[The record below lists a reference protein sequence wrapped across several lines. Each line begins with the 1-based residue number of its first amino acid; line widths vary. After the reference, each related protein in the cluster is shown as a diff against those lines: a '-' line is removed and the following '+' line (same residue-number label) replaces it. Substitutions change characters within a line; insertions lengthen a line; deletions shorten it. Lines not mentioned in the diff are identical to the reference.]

1 MGDEIRRYGDTWTDD
16 YLPAVAFT
24 STGEKIDREKSN
36 FALNVF
42 ETINELSDYDD
53 PEHRNQSLGEYYSS
67 KVYSEVDKLDIDNK
81 QEIINILEGFE
92 FMITYDIGDI
102 INNTSLK
109 LWAETEEI
117 PGGHVIVPRGLKTI
131 INALKE
137 DLGEERY
144 ELNTVVEVIAWT
156 EDGVTLRSSSDF
168 YTADH
173 AIVTIPLGVLQSNP
187 DLFSPTLD
195 AKKKKAIKNM
205 RPGRASKIF
214 LQFDNPFWR
223 EGEGQMIFLWTK
235 EEQESAVM
243 PQDWF
248 KIISFV
254 DEVEGNPD
262 KLMIWVVGEAALVAD
277 KLEDSEIAEV
287 VFKLMQQFSGNPN
300 ITKISKVIRH
310 TWLTDPFSLG
320 TYSYPS
326 INSTAIDYQELSRP
340 LPSIEVPR
348 LLLAGEHTH
357 EKFWGYMH
365 GAMLSGIEQA
375 ERILE
380 FKGLLVKSK
389 GEENTVNDQE
399 EKEEYGKVG
408 KAKTVDNDE
417 VKEKEAKDEEKKD
430 EK

>member
-1 MGDEIRRYGDTWTDD
+1 MGDKIRTYGDTWEDD
-16 YLPAVAFT
+16 YLQGYGFT
-24 STGEKIDREKSN
+24 STGEKINREKLK
-36 FALNVF
+36 FAENIF
-42 ETINELSDYDD
+42 ETIYEISDYDE
-53 PEHRNQSLGEYYSS
+53 PEHRNQSLGEYYFS
-67 KVYSEVDKLDIDNK
+67 KVNSEVDKLDIDNQ
-81 QEIINILEGFE
+81 QEMINILEGFE

-109 LWAETEEI
+109 LVAEYEEI
-117 PGGHVIVPRGLKTI
+117 PGGDVIVPGGLKTI
-131 INALKE
+131 INALEE
-137 DLGEERY
+137 DLYEEPY
-144 ELNTVVEVIAWT
+144 ELNTIVEEIAWT
-156 EDGVTLRSSSDF
+156 EDGVTLKSSSDV

-173 AIVTIPLGVLQSNP
+173 VIVTVPLGVLQSNP
-187 DLFSPTLD
+187 ELFSPNLD
-195 AKKKKAIKNM
+195 DKKKKAIKNM

-262 KLMIWVVGEAALVAD
+262 KLMIWVVGEAALVAE
-277 KLEDSEIAEV
+277 KLEESEIAEV

-300 ITKISKVIRH
+300 ITQISKVIRH

-320 TYSYPS
+320 TYSSPS
-326 INSTAIDYQELSRP
+326 INSTANDYQELSRP
-340 LPSIEVPR
+340 LPSIDVPR

-357 EKFWGYMH
+357 EKYWGYMH

-380 FKGLLVKSK
+380 FKGLLVKSI
-389 GEENTVNDQE
+389 GEGNTVYDQNE
-399 EKEEYGKVG
+399 EEEYGDVG
-408 KAKTVDNDE
+408 KDEKVDNDE

>member
-1 MGDEIRRYGDTWTDD
+1 MIN
-16 YLPAVAFT
+16 
-24 STGEKIDREKSN
+24 REK
-36 FALNVF
+36 LNLAQDIF
-42 ETINELSDYDD
+42 ETINKLTDYDD
-53 PEHRNQSLGEYYSS
+53 PEHRNQSLGEYYLS

-81 QEIINILEGFE
+81 QEMINILEGFE
-92 FMITYDIGDI
+92 FEITNDIGDI

-109 LWAETEEI
+109 LVAEYEEF
-117 PGGHVIVPRGLKTI
+117 PGGDVIVPGGLKTI

-137 DLGEERY
+137 DLGEEPY
-144 ELNTVVEVIAWT
+144 QLSTVVEEIAWT
-156 EDGVTLRSSSDF
+156 KNGVTLRSSSNV

-173 AIVTIPLGVLQSNP
+173 VIVTVPLGVLQSNQE
-187 DLFSPTLD
+187 LFSPTLD
-195 AKKKKAIKNM
+195 AKKKKAINNM

-235 EEQESAVM
+235 EEQEAAIM

-248 KIISFV
+248 KFISFV

-277 KLEDSEIAEV
+277 KLEESEIARV

-300 ITKISKVIRH
+300 ITQISRVIRH

-320 TYSYPS
+320 TWSYPS
-326 INSTAIDYQELSRP
+326 IYSTAKDYRELSRP
-340 LPSIEVPR
+340 LPSEEVPR

-357 EKFWGYMH
+357 EKYWSYMH

-375 ERILE
+375 EKILD
-380 FKGLLVKSK
+380 FKGLLDETFS
-389 GEENTVNDQE
+389 EEDSDEDQE
-399 EKEEYGKVG
+399 EEEEEEEEDEEEEEY
-408 KAKTVDNDE
+408 D
-417 VKEKEAKDEEKKD
+417 DEE
-430 EK
+430 EEEEEEEE

>member
-1 MGDEIRRYGDTWTDD
+1 MGDKIRRYGDTWKDD
-16 YLPAVAFT
+16 YLPGVAFT
-24 STGEKIDREKSN
+24 STGEKINREKSN
-36 FALNVF
+36 FAQNIF
-42 ETINELSDYDD
+42 ATINELSDYDE
-53 PEHRNQSLGEYYSS
+53 PEHRNQSLGEYYFS
-67 KVYSEVDKLDIDNK
+67 KVNSEVDKLDIDNQ
-81 QEIINILEGFE
+81 QEMIHILEGFE

-109 LWAETEEI
+109 LWAEAEEI
-117 PGGHVIVPRGLKTI
+117 SGGDVIVPGGLKTI
-131 INALKE
+131 INALVA
-137 DLGEERY
+137 DLGEEPY
-144 ELNTVVEVIAWT
+144 ELNTVVEEIAWN
-156 EDGVTLRSSSDF
+156 EDGVTLKSSSDV

-173 AIVTIPLGVLQSNP
+173 VIVTVPLGVLQSKP
-187 DLFSPTLD
+187 ELFSPNLD
-195 AKKKKAIKNM
+195 DKKKKAIKNM

-262 KLMIWVVGEAALVAD
+262 KLMIWVVGEAALVAE
-277 KLEDSEIAEV
+277 KLEESEIAEV

-300 ITKISKVIRH
+300 ITQISKVIRH

-320 TYSYPS
+320 TYCYPS
-326 INSTAIDYQELSRP
+326 INSTANDYQELSRP
-340 LPSIEVPR
+340 LPSIDVPR

-357 EKFWGYMH
+357 EKYWGYMH

-380 FKGLLVKSK
+380 FKGLLVKSI
-389 GEENTVNDQE
+389 GEENTVNDQNE
-399 EKEEYGKVG
+399 EEEYGDVG
-408 KAKTVDNDE
+408 KDEKVDNDE
-417 VKEKEAKDEEKKD
+417 VKEKEAKDEEKKI

>member
-1 MGDEIRRYGDTWTDD
+1 LGDKIRTYGDTWEDD
-16 YLPAVAFT
+16 TLQGYGFT
-24 STGEKIDREKSN
+24 SNGKKINRDKLK
-36 FALNVF
+36 FAENIF

-53 PEHRNQSLGEYYSS
+53 PEHINQSLGEYYFS
-67 KVYSEVDKLDIDNK
+67 KVNSEVDKLDIDNK
-81 QEIINILEGFE
+81 QEMIDILEGFE
-92 FMITYDIGDI
+92 FMMTYDIGD
-102 INNTSLK
+102 NFDNTSLK
-109 LWAETEEI
+109 LVAEYDEI
-117 PGGHVIVPRGLKTI
+117 PGGDVIVPGGLKTI

-137 DLGEERY
+137 DLDEEPY
-144 ELNTVVEVIAWT
+144 ELNTIVEEIAWNK
-156 EDGVTLRSSSDF
+156 DGVTLRSSSNV

-173 AIVTIPLGVLQSNP
+173 VIVTAPLGVLQSKP
-187 DLFSPTLD
+187 ELFSPTLD

-235 EEQESAVM
+235 EEQEAAVM

-248 KIISFV
+248 KFISLV

-277 KLEDSEIAEV
+277 KLEESEIARV

-300 ITKISKVIRH
+300 ISQISKVIRH

-320 TYSYPS
+320 TWSYPS
-326 INSTAIDYQELSRP
+326 IYSTAKDYRELSRP
-340 LPSIEVPR
+340 LPSEEVPR

-357 EKFWGYMH
+357 EKYWSYMH

-375 ERILE
+375 EKILE
-380 FKGLLVKSK
+380 FKGLLDDTFS
-389 GEENTVNDQE
+389 EEDSDEDQE
-399 EKEEYGKVG
+399 EEEEEEEEDEEEEEY
-408 KAKTVDNDE
+408 
-417 VKEKEAKDEEKKD
+417 DEE
-430 EK
+430 EEEEEEEEE